1 MKASSH
7 NHASSIDSATAWTA
21 SIIIRDLVMF
31 WQLVEE
37 FQKRIICLMVKMEMS
52 AREPKIYILIFL
64 LDFINDVVAHR
75 MLLTS

>member
-1 MKASSH
+1 MKASNH
-7 NHASSIDSATAWTA
+7 NHASSIDSAAAWTA
-21 SIIIRDLVMF
+21 SVIIRDLVMF